1 MQLVTAN
8 NLGYSINDKRLFHNL
23 SFSLNAGCG
32 LHIKG
37 GNGSG
42 KSTLLRII
50 LGLTSPSKGSIEYSN
65 PDLKVSY
72 LGHKNAIKHYL
83 TPTQNLEL
91 IFQSTA
97 LQEAIHW
104 MHTLGLKKVQDE
116 LTANLSFGQQ
126 KKLALIRVFA
136 NQSDLII
143 LDEPFVGLDNPTRD
157 LLNDYLQKKLDSD
170 ASLILTSH
178 IEPNIVCNELIL
190 PNNTND

>member
-1 MQLVTAN
+1 
-8 NLGYSINDKRLFHNL
+8 
-23 SFSLNAGCG
+23 
-32 LHIKG
+32 
-37 GNGSG
+37 
-42 KSTLLRII
+42 
-50 LGLTSPSKGSIEYSN
+50 
-65 PDLKVSY
+65 
-72 LGHKNAIKHYL
+72 
-83 TPTQNLEL
+83 
-91 IFQSTA
+91 
-97 LQEAIHW
+97 

-170 ASLILTSH
+170 TSLILTSH

-190 PNNTND
+190 PDNAND